1 MQDRPKDQ
9 QQPLRTVDPSLVVEP
24 GASIPEAGDLAIPAL
39 VGGERGVQERKPGTD
54 GEDAG
59 GGKPQRWGPP
69 REHID
74 RATALLAVV
83 AFLIALGAQIL
94 TFGLSLTPDRYLL
107 VLLAPALVIGRGRR
121 FMLDFVPFVLLIV
134 WYEECRGL
142 AHIVHPSPYYTPHL
156 DAEKFLFFGHVP
168 SVVLQNWL
176 WTGHL
181 MWYDQALS
189 AATRIHFIVP
199 PTLAFALWLK
209 RRALF
214 YRFAAT
220 LLVLSYAGALTFA
233 LYPAAPPWAAAEK
246 GLIPFLA
253 NPAGAQAAASPL
265 PTDSGPLYHLVDG
278 NAYAAIPSLHGG
290 YSFLIFLFIATL
302 VWNTRWRWTAY
313 VAFLY
318 PVIQCFAAVY
328 TANHY
333 VVDLLIGFVYAT
345 AALYG
350 VLWFWRRQGWPE

>member
-1 MQDRPKDQ
+1 MQDRPKDE
-9 QQPLRTVDPSLVVEP
+9 QQPLRAVDPGLIVEP
-24 GASIPEAGDLAIPAL
+24 GSAVPQPGDLAVPAL
-39 VGGERGVQERKPGTD
+39 VGGQGSVQEGQAERD
-54 GEDAG
+54 GKRAG
-59 GGKPQRWGPP
+59 DDGGQRWGPP
-69 REHID
+69 RADID
-74 RATALLAVV
+74 RPTAALAAV
-83 AFLIALGAQIL
+83 AFTVALGAQVL

-142 AHIVHPSPYYTPHL
+142 AHIVHPSPYYMPHL

-168 SVVLQNWL
+168 SNVLQDWL
-176 WTGHL
+176 WKGHL
-181 MWYDQALS
+181 SWYDQVIS
-189 AATRIHFIVP
+189 AVTRIHFIVP

-214 YRFAAT
+214 YRWAAT
-220 LLVLSYAGALTFA
+220 LLALSYAGALTFA
-233 LYPAAPPWAAAEK
+233 IYPAAPPWAAAAK
-246 GLIPFLA
+246 GLIPLLS
-253 NPAGAQAAASPL
+253 NPAGVQADQSPL

-278 NAYAAIPSLHGG
+278 NPYAAIPSLHGG

-302 VWNTRWRWTAY
+302 VWNTRWRWLAY
-313 VAFLY
+313 VMVLY
-318 PVIQCFAAVY
+318 PAVQSFAAVY
-328 TANHY
+328 TGNHY

-350 VLWFWRRQGWPE
+350 VRWFWRRQGWPE

>member
-1 MQDRPKDQ
+1 MQDRPKHQ
-9 QQPLRTVDPSLVVEP
+9 QQPLRAIDPRLVVEARAAGP
-24 GASIPEAGDLAIPAL
+24 QAGDLAVPAL
-39 VGGERGVQERKPGTD
+39 IGGERSVQKRQSHGN
-54 GEDAG
+54 GEGAG
-59 GGKPQRWGPP
+59 GGDGQRWGPP
-69 REHID
+69 RAHID
-74 RATALLAVV
+74 RATALLAAV
-83 AFLIALGAQIL
+83 AFAIALGAQIL

-142 AHIVHPSPYYTPHL
+142 AAIVHPSPYYMPHL
-156 DAEKFLFFGHVP
+156 DAEKFLFFGRVP
-168 SVVLQNWL
+168 SVVLQHWL

-181 MWYDQALS
+181 TWYDQALS

-220 LLVLSYAGALTFA
+220 LLTLSYAGALTFA
-233 LYPAAPPWAAAEK
+233 IYPAAPPWAAAAK
-246 GLIPFLA
+246 GLIPYLA
-253 NPAGAQAAASPL
+253 NPAGVQSASSPL

-278 NAYAAIPSLHGG
+278 NNYAAIPSLHGG

-318 PVIQCFAAVY
+318 PVVQSFAAVY

-333 VVDLLIGFVYAT
+333 VVDLLIGFAYAT
-345 AALYG
+345 AAWY
-350 VLWFWRRQGWPE
+350 VVRWFWRRQGWPE

>member
-24 GASIPEAGDLAIPAL
+24 GASIPEAGDLAVPAL
-39 VGGERGVQERKPGTD
+39 VGGERSVQEGQPDTD
-54 GEDAG
+54 GKHAG

-83 AFLIALGAQIL
+83 AFLIALGAQVL

-214 YRFAAT
+214 
-220 LLVLSYAGALTFA
+220 
-233 LYPAAPPWAAAEK
+233 
-246 GLIPFLA
+246 
-253 NPAGAQAAASPL
+253 
-265 PTDSGPLYHLVDG
+265 
-278 NAYAAIPSLHGG
+278 
-290 YSFLIFLFIATL
+290 
-302 VWNTRWRWTAY
+302 
-313 VAFLY
+313 
-318 PVIQCFAAVY
+318 
-328 TANHY
+328 
-333 VVDLLIGFVYAT
+333 
-345 AALYG
+345 
-350 VLWFWRRQGWPE
+350 